1 MKSKIYKK
9 LILLV
14 ASVLLVL
21 SVISAVTLG
30 WFYSDERAYVR
41 EINLSIDKFVEIDVT
56 TSDIKFIVPSG
67 YNNNGI
73 APGCL
78 GYFTLH
84 IDNSQNDFSS
94 FFSIEADFDES
105 SIPSNL
111 QIYKG
116 NFNPSG
122 VTILAKQ
129 NIVWSSGNYLS
140 GTGVKTICQNVSLKN
155 GDSADYTIAFFWP
168 YSSNSNNSDDLAFG
182 SGSKNFKLK
191 LFVKSQTV

>member
-14 ASVLLVL
+14 ASVLLVV
-21 SVISAVTLG
+21 SVISAATLG
-30 WFYSDERAYVR
+30 WFNNNHQVYVK
-41 EINLSIDKFVEIDVT
+41 EINLSIEKFVEIDVT

-67 YNNNGI
+67 YYNNGI

-84 IDNSQNDFSS
+84 IDNSKNDLSS
-94 FFSIEADFDES
+94 LFSIEADFAKS

-116 NFNPSG
+116 NFNPLG
-122 VTILAKQ
+122 VTISAKQ
-129 NIVWSSGNYLS
+129 NSVWSSGNYLS